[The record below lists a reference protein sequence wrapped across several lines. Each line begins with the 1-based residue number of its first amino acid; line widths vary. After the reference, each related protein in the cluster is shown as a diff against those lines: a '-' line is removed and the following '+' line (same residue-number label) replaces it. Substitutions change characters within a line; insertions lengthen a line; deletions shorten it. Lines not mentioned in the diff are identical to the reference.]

1 MWHVD
6 DQAIE
11 TKECRLPK
19 ELSNRLGQASVELS
33 APQEEIIA
41 QALREFLDKHGIQYQ
56 N

>member
-6 DQAIE
+6 EQTVV

-19 ELSNRLGQASVELS
+19 ELCNRLGQACVELS
-33 APQEEIIA
+33 APQEEIIT
-41 QALREFLDKHGIQYQ
+41 QALREFLDKHGIQHQ